1 MVTADLWVDP
11 ACPWTWLTARWLL
24 EVEQVRDVRVRLH
37 VMSLALVIG
46 VGPTDTGEVDG
57 AALWGPVRICQAAL
71 LSYGDEGLR
80 RVYPALARLIHD
92 ESTPAGREM
101 YAQALH
107 RCGLPHSLA
116 YAAPTAWYDA
126 EVETSHRLGME
137 PMGPDAGCPV
147 LHVPGR
153 DGESV
158 AFFGPVVT
166 PAPRGEAAGRL
177 WDSVALAA
185 GTDGFFELKRH
196 RSRTPDFAA

>member
-1 MVTADLWVDP
+1 MAADLWVDP

-24 EVEQVRDVRVRLH
+24 EVELIREVRVRFH
-37 VMSLALVIG
+37 VMSLAMVFGI
-46 VGPTDTGEVDG
+46 GPTDTGEMDG
-57 AALWGPVRICQAAL
+57 AALWGPVRICVATR

-92 ESTPAGREM
+92 ETTPVDREM
-101 YAQALH
+101 YARALH

-116 YAAPTAWYDA
+116 YAAASGWYDP
-126 EVETSHRLGME
+126 EVEASHRRGME

-147 LHVPGR
+147 LHLPGS
-153 DGESV
+153 DGQPV

-166 PAPRGEAAGRL
+166 PAPRGETAGRL

-196 RSRTPDFAA
+196 RTRSPDFAG